1 MAISETQLEAW
12 SNTGADTGSK
22 RAYDR
27 VKNIIDSSNFSKK
40 SEVDIFLQGS
50 YANTTHIRA
59 DSDVDVVI
67 QLTSVFS
74 SDISKLSEQERQEY
88 SKLSGAT
95 YSHDHLRQELLDI
108 FTNALGS
115 SKVESRNKCIRLKL
129 GDGYLGVDLTPCT
142 CYRIYT
148 SYPNSYVEG
157 ISIKKL
163 DGNIIH
169 NFPKRHINHGVKKHQ
184 NTNEYY
190 KKVVRILKN
199 MRNKL
204 IEDRKIVENVAPSYF
219 VECLAYNIPNNNF
232 GSSLHSSVLNSLK
245 WFSENHEKFSHLKC
259 QNEVTDLFGSEGTQW
274 NIPHC
279 QTFTSAIITLWNGS

>member
-1 MAISETQLEAW
+1 MAISEQQLETW

-27 VKNIIDSSNFSKK
+27 VKNIIDNSNFTKK
-40 SEVDIFLQGS
+40 SEVDIYLQGS

-74 SDISKLSEQERQEY
+74 SDISKLSEQEKQEY
-88 SKLSGAT
+88 SKLSNAT
-95 YSHDHLRQELLDI
+95 YSHDHLRQELLNI
-108 FTNALGS
+108 FTNVLGS
-115 SKVESRNKCIRLKL
+115 NNVESRNKCIRLNL
-129 GDGYLGVDLTPCT
+129 GDGHLSVDLTPCT
-142 CYRIYT
+142 SYRIYH
-148 SYPNSYVEG
+148 SYPTQHVEG

-169 NFPKRHINHGVKKHQ
+169 NFPKRHIDHGTRKHK

-204 IEDRKIVENVAPSYF
+204 TEEGKIAKGIAPSYF
-219 VECLAYNIPNNNF
+219 VECLAYNTPNNSF
-232 GSSLHSSVLNSLK
+232 GSSLYNSVLNSLK
-245 WFSENHEKFSHLKC
+245 WFSENHNNFGHLKC
-259 QNEVTDLFGSEGTQW
+259 QNEVTNLFGSEGTQW
-274 NIPHC
+274 NVPHC
-279 QTFTSAIITLWNGS
+279 QAFTSAIITLWNGS